1 MRPFLRPA
9 QTEMDSLPHPA
20 IKSFRDCI
28 NKVKVQIL
36 DSTDTQEAGQSV
48 RYLDVILNRLSELA
62 YILRKA
68 INSESLTG
76 DHLAVAQIFQKE
88 GGLDYLHDHPELK
101 DEFLHYVD
109 QDLIQY
115 PYAKNTTLIT
125 RQAKKEPVTAPPAIV
140 PNE

>member
-1 MRPFLRPA
+1 
-9 QTEMDSLPHPA
+9 MDSSLHPA
-20 IKSFRDCI
+20 VKSFRECI
-28 NKVKVQIL
+28 NKVKIQVL

-48 RYLDVILNRLSELA
+48 TFLNVILNRLSELA

-68 INSESLTG
+68 INNESLTG

-88 GGLDYLHDHPELK
+88 GGLNYLHDHPELK
-101 DEFLHYVD
+101 DDFLHYVE

-115 PYAKNTTLIT
+115 PYAKNTSLIT
-125 RQAKKEPVTAPPAIV
+125 RQVKKEPVTEPPAIV